1 MLPRTITHLHIQVDC
16 IELAV
21 PMVEELLML
30 EEKGVMAYDVHE
42 KKEVL
47 VVAPVLCIICDN
59 PRASEVTNN
68 LGPGSRMFC
77 RMCMVNLSNVLLSL
91 IHCV

>member
-1 MLPRTITHLHIQVDC
+1 MKMCHLQLSHVHIIQVDC

-21 PMVEELLML
+21 PMVEELVML
-30 EEKGVMAYDVHE
+30 EQNGTKAYDAHE

-47 VVAPVLCIICDN
+47 VMAPVLCIICDN
-59 PRASEVTNN
+59 PRASEITNN

-77 RMCMVNLSNVLLSL
+77 RMCMVSDFYISDN
-91 IHCV
+91 I